1 MRVVC
6 ISPFLHLKYNPAFFF
21 VCSSGDV
28 KNPSIRLLALQ
39 LLIREGEKRPD
50 MLRQRVCAGIRE
62 AFLFQRGVIPRTEQ
76 VTAVTLETDEC
87 SGAVRVEC
95 IFGLL
100 YKECLSTSKVI
111 KQALFKS
118 LIRLFLFSG
127 FVGEGTHVADSD
139 ACDKGSVQRKKRQEN
154 QKVVVHPAES
164 SFDLPLL
171 CYASQMLA
179 HLPYT
184 ASMDPLFIIHHVS
197 NAITVHGEPL
207 LNYIV
212 RFLGPHLAEI
222 GGVENED
229 DEDIS
234 LEEDVLEKAAKSKTP
249 SRTKAARVLENS
261 NFDFEFFAQLCAKAA
276 TMILLLR
283 LKQFLKKVYSLS
295 EARCTEYTPCDK
307 DKFSDKSIN
316 IPEEIPIFNNKFE
329 GLIQD
334 SSSPLVL
341 DKDALIRVY
350 AEFRRLMRT
359 AGSEKEKSNSDK
371 PTESAGFVESA
382 TRKDPLDAKG
392 ATSQQS
398 GNTGL
403 VNDDIMGN
411 IEACR
416 GMKVTPKTRSNPK
429 RAAVTS
435 SKRQRKE

>member
-1 MRVVC
+1 
-6 ISPFLHLKYNPAFFF
+6 
-21 VCSSGDV
+21 
-28 KNPSIRLLALQ
+28 
-39 LLIREGEKRPD
+39 

-62 AFLFQRGVIPRTEQ
+62 AFLFQRGILPRTEQ
-76 VTAVTLETDEC
+76 VTAVTFETDEC

-100 YKECLSTSKVI
+100 YKECLSSSKVI

-118 LIRLFLFSG
+118 LIRLFLTTGS
-127 FVGEGTHVADSD
+127 VGDATNVADPD
-139 ACDKGSVQRKKRQEN
+139 ACDKGGIQRKKRKESP
-154 QKVVVHPAES
+154 KVVVHPAES

-184 ASMDPLFIIHHVS
+184 ASMDPLFIIYHVS

-207 LNYIV
+207 LQYIV
-212 RFLGPHLAEI
+212 RYLGPHLAEI

-229 DEDIS
+229 DEDII
-234 LEEDVLEKAAKSKTP
+234 LEEDILEKAAKSKTP
-249 SRTKAARVLENS
+249 SRTKAARVLENP

-307 DKFSDKSIN
+307 EKFSDKSIN
-316 IPEEIPIFNNKFE
+316 IPEDIPIFNNKIE

-359 AGSEKEKSNSDK
+359 AGSEKEKATSDK
-371 PTESAGFVESA
+371 PTESAGFVGSA
-382 TRKDPLDAKG
+382 TRKDPLDAKEV
-392 ATSQQS
+392 TSQQS
-398 GNTGL
+398 ENTGL
-403 VNDDIMGN
+403 VNDDILGN
-411 IEACR
+411 IETCR
-416 GMKVTPKTRSNPK
+416 GTKVAPKSRSYPK
-429 RAAVTS
+429 RVAAMS